1 MTESSSTRATIEAFV
16 NLAMARRRH
25 AVSVAE
31 KARMQALEDE
41 LRDALDGAR
50 PAPKQIE
57 NPAPETRRDN
67 RPVMTSQNVEIRA
80 TPSQRAA
87 PTRPASIEPEPL
99 APARTAP
106 KQAERAKVNDAASR
120 RSGSGYTPPIV
131 PVFMQDYYS
140 EALVPAQLSPQER
153 PKKVV
158 AIDGLAPGLS
168 PEARHLFG
176 IGRTGADRAAPTN
189 HHRSEGS
196 TDLPR
201 ATREDSADR
210 PRASTRARPSPAKA
224 SPRRATA
231 PVGPQVLVSLLDGS
245 SVRGHLPHFDPN
257 ATTVDVDQGG
267 QKTTLPLEGVL
278 AIFFRA
284 KANTPRSPSAGT
296 PVTVLLVNDR
306 KVEGVTP
313 DYQTGGRA
321 LTVVPDH
328 QHPSLDRVWIP
339 AWAVKAIEMDD
350 VDG

>member
-1 MTESSSTRATIEAFV
+1 MSESSSTRATIEAFV

-67 RPVMTSQNVEIRA
+67 RPIATAPNVEIRA
-80 TPSQRAA
+80 TPAKGETPVA
-87 PTRPASIEPEPL
+87 PSSDRTPKAHVPLSTRD
-99 APARTAP
+99 
-106 KQAERAKVNDAASR
+106 RAKTNDIAINTQDS
-120 RSGSGYTPPIV
+120 SGYTPPIV

-140 EALVPAQLSPQER
+140 DSLVPAALEPSEHPQR
-153 PKKVV
+153 VV
-158 AIDGLAPGLS
+158 ALDELSPGLS

-176 IGRTGADRAAPTN
+176 IGVDGARQESPQTAN
-189 HHRSEGS
+189 GS
-196 TDLPR
+196 TDLAPSAPPPR
-201 ATREDSADR
+201 APSRAHPATRKASSA
-210 PRASTRARPSPAKA
+210 TSPA
-224 SPRRATA
+224 
-231 PVGPQVLVSLLDGS
+231 GPQVLVSMLDGS
-245 SVRGHLPHFDPN
+245 SVRGLMPRFDPN
-257 ATTVDVDQGG
+257 AATVEVDQNGRT
-267 QKTTLPLEGVL
+267 TTLPLEGVL

-284 KANTPRSPSAGT
+284 HPQQPRSPPAGT
-296 PVTVLLVNDR
+296 PVSVLLVNDR

-313 DYQTGGRA
+313 DYETGGRA

-350 VDG
+350 AEG